1 MFNTLQYNY
10 LSIFHHPSW
19 FSVLQKTYGFQIKII
34 GDNNSY
40 GIPFYTNN
48 KKYVSLPF
56 SDYVKILTTKEETD
70 RILRNLILKNSNVS
84 IEIRDKYEGEGFEH
98 KLVGY
103 THSLSLIPSEE
114 DIFRSF
120 KKTQVQQPI
129 QQAIKN
135 GLYSVIRRD
144 IEAINEFYRLHLL
157 TRKRLGVPIQPK
169 RFFYN
174 LFNEIIQKNLGFI
187 TLVYL
192 ENQVISAGIFCGYG
206 HIMTYKYSA
215 SDYNFLKFRPN
226 NLMLWEAIKEAKRRS
241 FEVFDFGRTELENEG
256 LRKFKLGWGT
266 KEELLYYS
274 FYPKA
279 PSNSKFIFVKN
290 NIVAPIIRKSPKF
303 ICRLTGELFYK
314 YFG

>member
-1 MFNTLQYNY
+1 MSFINNI
-10 LSIFHHPSW
+10 SIFHHPSW

-34 GDNNSY
+34 SDNNSY

-70 RILRNLILKNSNVS
+70 RILRNLILKNSKVS
-84 IEIRDKYEGEGFEH
+84 IEIRDKYEGEGFEN

-120 KKTQVQQPI
+120 KKTQVQQRI
-129 QQAIKN
+129 QLAIKN

-226 NLMLWEAIKEAKRRS
+226 NLMLWEAIKEAKRRG
-241 FEVFDFGRTELENEG
+241 FEVFDFGRTELKNEG

>member
-10 LSIFHHPSW
+10 LSIFNHPSW

-34 GDNNSY
+34 GDNNSH

-70 RILRNLILKNSNVS
+70 RILRNLILKNSKVK
-84 IEIRDKYEGEGFEH
+84 IEIRDKYEGNGFEI
-98 KLVGY
+98 KQVGY
-103 THSLSLIPSEE
+103 KHSLSLLNSEN

-120 KKTQVQQPI
+120 DKNQVQKGI
-129 QQAIKN
+129 LKSLNN
-135 GLYSVIRRD
+135 GLAFKICQEYDSVYK
-144 IEAINEFYRLHLL
+144 FYELHLL
-157 TRKRLGVPIQPK
+157 TRKKLGVPIQPK
-169 RFFYN
+169 KFFIN
-174 LFNEIIQKNLGFI
+174 FWEEIINKNLGYFV
-187 TLVYL
+187 LVYL
-192 ENQVISAGIFCGYG
+192 SDKVISAGIFAGIYK
-206 HIMTYKYSA
+206 ILTYKFGA
-215 SDYNFLKFRPN
+215 SHPNFLNYRPN
-226 NLMLWEAIKEAKRRS
+226 HLMFWAAIQEAKRRG